1 MGQISLVA
9 IGQPEVPQ
17 IGRRDELKAVNSD
30 YHAHLG
36 TEKKF

>member
-1 MGQISLVA
+1 MDLVSLVA
-9 IGQPEVPQ
+9 IGQLEVLQ
-17 IGRRDELKAVNSD
+17 IGRLDELKAVNSD